1 MQEFQKEIEG
11 ESFFPIQVQD
21 KTVIIIAVNIIFIVG
36 TARSKS
42 MSRANFKNKHINQWD
57 MYMPSMT
64 AGLLQRVLLPMYPL
78 FCNIRRAG

>member
-21 KTVIIIAVNIIFIVG
+21 KTVIFIEVNIIFIVG

-42 MSRANFKNKHINQWD
+42 MPRANYSNRYINQWD
-57 MYMPSMT
+57 MYMPQMT
-64 AGLLQRVLLPMYPL
+64 PGLV
-78 FCNIRRAG
+78 